1 MGLFSWIKNK
11 YYDFRLSQA
20 DKSVDNREFDKAQ
33 LTYESLL
40 GKQPYANV
48 HLAKMLVANANSV
61 NDKLNVLKRLLE
73 LRQYSTEESNNDYES
88 VLNSYVKTMESAA
101 SAGFSSKRYGD
112 AVELLSAIK
121 NFRPGQHFSDKLNR
135 YKAYRS
141 FDIANS
147 SSLSSVDYKDTVV
160 YLKQI
165 SEVPVSDIK
174 EFLKILEQDKRY
186 TRGIVLLLQLLSV
199 GSWIKDTIFNY
210 VVEIISNNDSER
222 KNVKKYSDFCNDKSV
237 CKDSAVDLAKRA
249 VKKALSKDYKTA
261 VLFDSFAAEYLSA
274 DNAFN
279 VDRCNHIVEELSSRA
294 DAKEIKSL
302 LELAKSLKLSDEQIA
317 KLTNRV
323 NAIAVSANPP
333 KAIAICRL
341 FIGNQSFNKV
351 YLEKSLSIAK
361 AGERI
366 VIDELRKVISQQTNE
381 SNLPDVLGSF
391 VPYIPELEQEF
402 VEAAIKVILSQKS
415 KELLDR
421 YWKIKNDSK
430 FIKATV
436 EKSFDAWEEFG
447 SHIVERKDFFLC
459 DKDSLKAFC
468 ATLKGN
474 KDLEV
479 TLLLTERLIKSG
491 ADVEEF
497 YVSTILENSR
507 EYTSA
512 AEAIDLVNRGLNTV
526 INEKLMA
533 EKKRLISKLIAEK
546 QFERAEKE
554 IQSIL
559 NKDDEAP
566 TLLAE
571 LYFNL
576 AKNASEKNLKVSFL
590 EKVLT
595 VEESYQL
602 RDRFLNCLQET
613 LSSLSEIAKAYFKD
627 NQSEEAYRIASRI
640 KSYWAHWIPLY
651 VWLRELSKESGLS
664 LNSLIKYDG
673 DTLSEICKNCPSAK
687 EYSSDEILNLWREY
701 VDNIVKK
708 TSSQPKDKAIASVAK
723 ARKAVLTFAPKNY
736 EDSKQEE
743 LLRIIA
749 KYQWELAIEFE
760 HEQSYKEAISLYDEI
775 VAEGVQSFQN
785 RAELRSLICYVKEAD
800 VNEQVEERI
809 KRALDMRSYQAL
821 REDLAYR
828 FSIYLLQQTRPSDA
842 QSILT
847 KYLPDD
853 SELLSLCENIFIK
866 EAENKLTEFN
876 QLAERLNS
884 GKMSVADATD
894 FKADIRSYKKQITE
908 KLSDLGRPFSQISH
922 KVESYILSK
931 MFDEEMYME
940 LLTKLMQENPN
951 YIENNT
957 DFRNIAIASLGIIE
971 SDNSDETLV
980 KRAIATFLTAIFCD
994 RLFVQ
999 SLDYTSW
1006 DDKYTF
1012 TLDDSLGQTSYDD
1025 YDELPENVN
1034 FDSPVDNV
1042 NVAIKD
1048 VQNSLITRVESAVR
1062 KYHPDLEKFYN
1073 DEKDALT
1080 KLIELRLD
1088 QSYILASPFLC
1099 RTLASAR
1106 MSIENAFEYELN
1118 QNYDNHEDVV
1128 ALGSAYG
1135 FSGGEYSEYNKGFN
1149 ALLFC
1154 KSSLSSKPAVAI
1166 DGAFTPDK
1174 VAAIKRFKR
1183 LFADLKSAVGTAMN
1197 EDVRSKM
1204 DFKKFL
1210 DKYEVICKVVNDNTL
1225 SLTCSN
1231 YVNGE
1236 VVHLLN
1242 EDKMELRVG
1251 VGYMV
1256 RIYNI
1261 APSNFQAKKNL
1272 EGILCGLAIKAET
1285 DGRSLDKNALA
1296 KAMSD
1301 TGNAFSE
1308 PVDDAKIQ
1316 ATLSVIVDKVNS
1328 GTMKNNTALNEV
1340 FAIYQKSPNNERI
1353 CENLATICEICIF
1366 EYIINGSVGS
1376 SGVKTT
1382 LNKLARNMST
1392 TFRLKARKLGKT
1404 FNETWNKIPFE
1415 TKNLMC
1421 GGFDLERSLNPSGE
1435 ALKLGLQYLKK
1446 FGSVN
1451 QSSDVDDPFSPL
1463 ARLSRSGLFRTE
1475 LPDLPL

>member
-48 HLAKMLVANANSV
+48 HLAKMLVANTNSV

-88 VLNSYVKTMESAA
+88 VLNSYVNTMESAA

-112 AVELLSAIK
+112 AVELLSSIEV
-121 NFRPGQHFSDKLNR
+121 FRPGQQFANKLNR

-141 FDIANS
+141 FDLANS
-147 SSLSSVDYKDTVV
+147 YSLSSVDYKDTVG
-160 YLKQI
+160 YLMRI
-165 SEVPVSDIK
+165 SDVPVSDIK

-186 TRGIVLLLQLLSV
+186 ARGIVLLLQLLSV
-199 GSWIKDTIFNY
+199 GNWIKDTIFNY
-210 VVEIISNNDSER
+210 IVEIISNNDSER

-237 CKDSAVDLAKRA
+237 CKDSSVDLAKRA
-249 VKKALSKDYKTA
+249 VKKAASKDYKTA
-261 VLFDSFAAEYLSA
+261 VLFDSFAAEYLST

-279 VDRCNHIVEELSSRA
+279 VDHCNHIVEELSSRA
-294 DAKEIKSL
+294 DAKEVKSL
-302 LELAKSLKLSDEQIA
+302 LELAKSLKLSEEQIA
-317 KLTNRV
+317 RISNRI
-323 NAIAVSANPP
+323 NAIAVSATPQ

-351 YLEKSLSIAK
+351 YLEKSLSLAK
-361 AGERI
+361 AGKS
-366 VIDELRKVISQQTNE
+366 VVLDELRKVIIQQTNE
-381 SNLPDVLGSF
+381 TNLPDVLGSF
-391 VPYIPELEQEF
+391 VSYIPELEQEF
-402 VEAAIKVILSQKS
+402 VAAAIKVILSQKS
-415 KELLDR
+415 KELLDK

-436 EKSFDAWEEFG
+436 EKSFDAWKEFG

-479 TLLLTERLIKSG
+479 TLLLTERLIKSDV
-491 ADVEEF
+491 DVEEF
-497 YVSTILENSR
+497 YVSTILGHSR
-507 EYTSA
+507 KRTSTN
-512 AEAIDLVNRGLNTV
+512 EAIDLVNRGLNIV
-526 INEKLMA
+526 INEELMA
-533 EKKRLISKLIAEK
+533 EKKLLISRLIAEK

-576 AKNASEKNLKVSFL
+576 AKSASEKNLKVSYL

-602 RDRFLNCLQET
+602 NDRFLNCLQET
-613 LSSLSEIAKAYFKD
+613 LSSLSEIAKVYFREG
-627 NQSEEAYRIASRI
+627 QSDEAYRIALRI

-651 VWLRELSKESGLS
+651 VWLRESSKESGLS
-664 LNSLIKYDG
+664 LNALIKYDG
-673 DTLSEICKNCPSAK
+673 DTLSEICKNCPSSK
-687 EYSSDEILNLWREY
+687 EYSSEEILNLWGEY
-701 VDNIVKK
+701 ADSIVKK
-708 TSSQPKDKAIASVAK
+708 ASSQPKDKAIESLTK
-723 ARKAVLTFAPKNY
+723 LRKAVIAHAPKNF
-736 EDSKQEE
+736 EDSKQDE

-749 KYQWELAIEFE
+749 KYQWELAIDLE
-760 HEQSYKEAISLYDEI
+760 HEQSYNEAISLYDEI
-775 VAEGVQSFQN
+775 VAKGVQSFQN
-785 RAELRSLICYVKEAD
+785 RAELRSLICHVKGED

-809 KRALDMRSYQAL
+809 NRALDMRSYQAL

-847 KYLPDD
+847 KYLPEE

-866 EAENKLTEFN
+866 EAENRLAEFN
-876 QLAERLNS
+876 HLAERLND
-884 GKMSVADATD
+884 GKMSVAEATD
-894 FKADIRSYKKQITE
+894 FKVAVRSYKKQITE
-908 KLSDLGRPFSQISH
+908 KLTDLGRPFSQITS
-922 KVESYILSK
+922 KVESYILGK

-971 SDNSDETLV
+971 SENSDESVV
-980 KRAIATFLTAIFCD
+980 KRAIAICLTAIFCD

-1012 TLDDSLGQTSYDD
+1012 TLDESLGQTSYNN

-1042 NVAIKD
+1042 NIAIKD
-1048 VQNSLITRVESAVR
+1048 VQNSLIIRVESAVR
-1062 KYHPDLEKFYN
+1062 KYHPDLEKFCN

-1099 RTLASAR
+1099 RTLAAVR

-1118 QNYDNHEDVV
+1118 QNYDNHEDVI
-1128 ALGSAYG
+1128 ALGSTYG
-1135 FSGGEYSEYNKGFN
+1135 FSGGEYSDYNKGFN

-1154 KSSLSSKPAVAI
+1154 KSALSSKPAVTVN
-1166 DGAFTPDK
+1166 GAFAPDK

-1183 LFADLKSAVGTAMN
+1183 LFADLKSAVGTAAN
-1197 EDVRSKM
+1197 EDIRSKM

-1210 DKYEVICKVVNDNTL
+1210 DKFEVICKAINDSTL
-1225 SLTCSN
+1225 CLTCSN

-1272 EGILCGLAIKAET
+1272 EGILSNLALLIVEKNNANDKQALNKAI
-1285 DGRSLDKNALA
+1285 
-1296 KAMSD
+1296 SD
-1301 TGNAFSE
+1301 TGTAFKSVVE
-1308 PVDDAKIQ
+1308 DATIQ
-1316 ATLSVIVDKVNS
+1316 ATLSGIVEKVNNDR
-1328 GTMKNNTALNEV
+1328 MRKNTALSEV
-1340 FAIYQKSPNNERI
+1340 YKLYQKNPNNDRI
-1353 CENLATICEICIF
+1353 CENLVTLCEMCIF
-1366 EYIINGSVGS
+1366 EYIIKDTYEA

-1382 LNKLARNMST
+1382 LNALKTNMSA
-1392 TFRLKARKLGKT
+1392 TFKQKATKLSKSYYDIWNSLPLSTQRLLRGGVSFGGESLNAKGYALKAS
-1404 FNETWNKIPFE
+1404 
-1415 TKNLMC
+1415 
-1421 GGFDLERSLNPSGE
+1421 LE
-1435 ALKLGLQYLKK
+1435 YLRTL
-1446 FGSVN
+1446 GSV
-1451 QSSDVDDPFSPL
+1451 SST
-1463 ARLSRSGLFRTE
+1463 RRSTGNSL
-1475 LPDLPL
+1475 LDALNDIDLPF

>member
-40 GKQPYANV
+40 GKQPFANV
-48 HLAKMLVANANSV
+48 HLAKMLIGNANSV
-61 NDKLNVLKRLLE
+61 NDKLNVWKKLLD

-88 VLNSYVKTMESAA
+88 VLNSYVSTMESAA

-121 NFRPGQHFSDKLNR
+121 TFRPGQQFSDKLNR

-141 FDIANS
+141 FGIANS
-147 SSLSSVDYKDTVV
+147 TPLSSVDYKDTVG
-160 YLKQI
+160 YLTKI
-165 SEVPVSDIK
+165 SNVPVSDIK
-174 EFLKILEQDKRY
+174 EFLKILEADKRY
-186 TRGIVLLLQLLSV
+186 CRGIILLLQLLSV

-222 KNVKKYSDFCNDKSV
+222 KNVKNYSDFCNDKSV

-249 VKKALSKDYKTA
+249 IKKATSKDFKTA

-279 VDRCNHIVEELSSRA
+279 VDRCNHIVEELSLRA
-294 DAKEIKSL
+294 DAKEVKSL
-302 LELAKSLKLSDEQIA
+302 LELAKSLKLNEEQIA
-317 KLTNRV
+317 KLTNRI

-351 YLEKSLSIAK
+351 YLEKSLSLAK
-361 AGERI
+361 AGERV
-366 VIDELRKVISQQTNE
+366 VIDELRKVIGLQTNE

-402 VEAAIKVILSQKS
+402 VAAAIKVILSTKS
-415 KELLDR
+415 KELLDNF
-421 YWKIKNDSK
+421 WKIKNDSK

-436 EKSFDAWEEFG
+436 AKSFDEWKDFG
-447 SHIVERKDFFLC
+447 SHIVERKDLFLR
-459 DKDSLKAFC
+459 DKESLNTFC
-468 ATLKGN
+468 ATLKDN
-474 KDLEV
+474 NDLEV
-479 TLLLTERLIKSG
+479 SLLLVERLIKSG
-491 ADVEEF
+491 VDVEDF
-497 YVSTILENSR
+497 YVSTILEHSKK
-507 EYTSA
+507 YTST

-533 EKKRLISKLIAEK
+533 EKKRLISRLIAEK

-576 AKNASEKNLKVSFL
+576 AKNASEKNLKVSYL

-602 RDRFLNCLQET
+602 HDRFLNCLQET
-613 LSSLSEIAKAYFKD
+613 LSSLSELAKAYFRD
-627 NQSEEAYRIASRI
+627 GQSDEAHRIASRI

-651 VWLRELSKESGLS
+651 VWLRESSKESGLS
-664 LNSLIKYDG
+664 LNALIKYDG
-673 DTLSEICKNCPSAK
+673 DTLSEICKTCPSAK

-701 VDNIVKK
+701 VDSIVKK
-708 TSSQPKDKAIASVAK
+708 ASSQPKDKAIASVSK
-723 ARKAVLTFAPKNY
+723 ARKAVLAYAPKDF

-749 KYQWELAIEFE
+749 KYQWELAVDFE

-785 RAELRSLICYVKEAD
+785 RAELRSLICHVKGND

-809 KRALDMRSYQAL
+809 KQALEIRSYQAL

-828 FSIYLLQQTRPSDA
+828 YSIFLLQQTRPSDA
-842 QSILT
+842 QAVLS
-847 KYLPDD
+847 KYLLEE

-866 EAENKLTEFN
+866 EAENKLSEFN
-876 QLAERLNS
+876 HLAERLNN
-884 GKMSVADATD
+884 GKMSVAEATD
-894 FKADIRSYKKQITE
+894 FKVAVRSFKKQITE
-908 KLSDLGRPFSQISH
+908 KLTDLGRPFSQITS
-922 KVESYILSK
+922 KVESYILNK

-971 SDNSDETLV
+971 SEDSDESVV
-980 KRAIATFLTAIFCD
+980 KRAIATCLTAIFCD

-1012 TLDDSLGQTSYDD
+1012 TLDESLGQTSYDD
-1025 YDELPENVN
+1025 YDELPDNVN

-1062 KYHPDLEKFYN
+1062 KYHPDLEKFCN
-1073 DEKDALT
+1073 DEKDALS

-1088 QSYILASPFLC
+1088 KSYILASPFLC

-1128 ALGSAYG
+1128 ALGSTYG
-1135 FSGGEYSEYNKGFN
+1135 FSGGEYSEYFKGSN
-1149 ALLFC
+1149 ALRFC
-1154 KSSLSSKPAVAI
+1154 KSSLSSRPAVTV
-1166 DGAFTPDK
+1166 DGAFAPDK

-1197 EDVRSKM
+1197 EDIRSKM

-1210 DKYEVICKVVNDNTL
+1210 DKYEVICKAVNDNTL

-1256 RIYNI
+1256 RLYNI
-1261 APSNFQAKKNL
+1261 APSHEQVKNNL
-1272 EGILCGLAIKAET
+1272 EGILNNLAHKAEK
-1285 DGRSLDKNALA
+1285 DNRAADRNALQ
-1296 KAMSD
+1296 KALRD
-1301 TGNAFSE
+1301 LNGKF
-1308 PVDDAKIQ
+1308 DDAI
-1316 ATLSVIVDKVNS
+1316 ALSVIIAKLSN
-1328 GTMKNNTALNEV
+1328 KRIEPYTALSQLYNLYNKKKNDAEV
-1340 FAIYQKSPNNERI
+1340 CDALVAVIKLCIHKYIMGDSYTGKSQVKSVLNQLQTNRSSVFKEKAKM
-1353 CENLATICEICIF
+1353 LAAEYLEIFKQLPSDAQILMMGGLS
-1366 EYIINGSVGS
+1366 IGLQ
-1376 SGVKTT
+1376 T
-1382 LNKLARNMST
+1382 LNSKGLA
-1392 TFRLKARKLGKT
+1392 LKEGLDYL
-1404 FNETWNKIPFE
+1404 
-1415 TKNLMC
+1415 KNLS
-1421 GGFDLERSLNPSGE
+1421 DLDQL
-1435 ALKLGLQYLKK
+1435 LKGY
-1446 FGSVN
+1446 
-1451 QSSDVDDPFSPL
+1451 
-1463 ARLSRSGLFRTE
+1463 
-1475 LPDLPL
+1475 